1 MNVLSC
7 SSKLKVNEIKQLI
20 AFLGSSLEYVWGAGT
35 QVSHHPASE
44 VSHADFMH
52 ANVHRCMK
60 RRIAGVG
67 FWTFLPLLLRNLF
80 LSQLSTPASYWL
92 TLQVLFLP
100 LGSVLAAVLRPG
112 ETNCPASALGTFAAK
127 REPLSLL
134 LQRCTKPE
142 ALGLCCSGTF
152 CYSPAW
158 QWRVLGASLLL
169 WLKLD
174 IVGQHPGFCLC
185 ALSVPLPLL

>member
-1 MNVLSC
+1 MFQMNVLSC

-67 FWTFLPLLLRNLF
+67 F
-80 LSQLSTPASYWL
+80 
-92 TLQVLFLP
+92 
-100 LGSVLAAVLRPG
+100 
-112 ETNCPASALGTFAAK
+112 
-127 REPLSLL
+127 
-134 LQRCTKPE
+134 
-142 ALGLCCSGTF
+142 
-152 CYSPAW
+152 
-158 QWRVLGASLLL
+158 
-169 WLKLD
+169 
-174 IVGQHPGFCLC
+174 
-185 ALSVPLPLL
+185 